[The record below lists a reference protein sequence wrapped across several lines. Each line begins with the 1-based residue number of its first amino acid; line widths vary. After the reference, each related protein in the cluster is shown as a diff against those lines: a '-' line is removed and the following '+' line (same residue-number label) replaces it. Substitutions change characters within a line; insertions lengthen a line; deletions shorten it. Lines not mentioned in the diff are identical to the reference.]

1 MMLNRSRGTSNA
13 SSGGSS
19 DPTPDPRRP
28 AISSDLDQF
37 NFETSDANDL
47 QLQVQINNALQEQA
61 ALAGTATASQADTG
75 PPHSNSGPTPT
86 HLTGTRLALFN
97 PLAARS
103 RLDKQSL
110 SLGRFL
116 CNVKGRDDQF
126 LSCVVGILVV
136 QQEVDS
142 VRMELL
148 EAIKQITSARPGVSP
163 DGATWKADSAELKQT
178 IRLLATQCILG
189 GDVQAYT
196 GRVDPDGG
204 TDQLPLC
211 LYGKTMSAMLSNPSE
226 WKNRI
231 LPPGYGTNP
240 DPRHTLH
247 VGSHANVPMLD
258 TVIVKL
264 YQKERGLIGGRVHV
278 REEILQ
284 DVDQLRTSRYAWL
297 LNFFVYIA
305 QQRMQAMH
313 WGLNFAEYEGR
324 SFWNV
329 VDRQL
334 AYLRSQSTRY
344 RYAFFLLVLQFDL
357 ERIDGTKTFEELK
370 ETTDFSLP
378 TETQIQDTID
388 ELNVTFGDEVQP
400 EEEAYQSLSEEET

>member
-1 MMLNRSRGTSNA
+1 MAGTSRARPYSRPGRQSPSPPGRPTRSASTSQGRRARSAGTNRDASQPSSSQPAELSSQQTPGSRIQMMLNRSRGTSNA

-19 DPTPDPRRP
+19 DPTPDPCRP

-97 PLAARS
+97 RLAARS
-103 RLDKQSL
+103 RLDEQSL

-116 CNVKGRDDQF
+116 CNVEGRDDQF

-163 DGATWKADSAELKQT
+163 DGATWKADSAKLKQT

-189 GDVQAYT
+189 GDVQAYHC
-196 GRVDPDGG
+196 G
-204 TDQLPLC
+204 
-211 LYGKTMSAMLSNPSE
+211 
-226 WKNRI
+226 
-231 LPPGYGTNP
+231 
-240 DPRHTLH
+240 H
-247 VGSHANVPMLD
+247 
-258 TVIVKL
+258 
-264 YQKERGLIGGRVHV
+264 
-278 REEILQ
+278 
-284 DVDQLRTSRYAWL
+284 
-297 LNFFVYIA
+297 
-305 QQRMQAMH
+305 
-313 WGLNFAEYEGR
+313 
-324 SFWNV
+324 
-329 VDRQL
+329 
-334 AYLRSQSTRY
+334 
-344 RYAFFLLVLQFDL
+344 
-357 ERIDGTKTFEELK
+357 
-370 ETTDFSLP
+370 
-378 TETQIQDTID
+378 
-388 ELNVTFGDEVQP
+388 
-400 EEEAYQSLSEEET
+400 